1 MTDDEQF
8 GLRLHRFDD
17 EAAGIL
23 AYEVDGG
30 ALTEDKADPVWARF
44 DAAKAEGRKLRLYAE
59 MHAIP
64 SVQGG
69 VILDKLKRI
78 GTLFSTM
85 DRLAIVGD
93 HGWLGIYEKLV
104 DPVTRFDIRHFT
116 TDQADDAIAWL
127 RS

>member
-1 MTDDEQF
+1 MTEAEQY

-17 EAAGIL
+17 AAADVL

-30 ALTEDKADPVWARF
+30 ALTEDKANLVWARF
-44 DAAKAEGRKLRLYAE
+44 DAAKAEGRKLKLYAE

-64 SVQGG
+64 QVQGG

-85 DRLAIVGD
+85 ERLAIVGD

-116 TDQADDAIAWL
+116 TDQADEALAWL
-127 RS
+127 KS

>member
-1 MTDDEQF
+1 MGDAQGF

-17 EAAGIL
+17 AAAGLL

-30 ALTEDKADPVWARF
+30 DLTEDKATPVWARF
-44 DAAKAEGRKLRLYAE
+44 EAAKSEGRKLRVYAE

-64 SVQGG
+64 HVQGG

-78 GTLFSTM
+78 GTLLSTM

-116 TDQADDAIAWL
+116 TDQADEALAWL

>member
-1 MTDDEQF
+1 MTGSERY

-17 EAAGIL
+17 AAAGIL

-30 ALTEDKADPVWARF
+30 ELTEDKANPVWARF

-64 SVQGG
+64 HVQGA

-78 GTLFSTM
+78 GTLLSTM
-85 DRLAIVGD
+85 ERLAIVGD
-93 HGWLGIYEKLV
+93 RGWLGIYEKLV

-116 TDQADDAIAWL
+116 TDQADEALAWL
-127 RS
+127 TS